1 MKEFEKKVAMF
12 LPVSSPFVLY
22 ITHIFDIQNANEW
35 FSFLKEKGELKAL
48 STKRLRNKDDAFLN
62 YEIE

>member
-1 MKEFEKKVAMF
+1 MF

-22 ITHIFDIQNANEW
+22 ITHIFDIQNTNEW

-62 YEIE
+62 YEIK